1 MPDSLQLVSSESELD
16 ALYGEPAQLSLD
28 KVANTL
34 TPQYRRWIEASRFL
48 VLASVGPEGTDLSPR
63 GDMDPV
69 VRIRDNQSFLIPDWL
84 GNNRLD
90 TLRNIVRDQRVS
102 VMFMVPGSNNV
113 VRVNGAAV
121 ITIDPALL
129 ASFEHKGKQP
139 RSVIV
144 ITIDELYF
152 QCAKAL
158 MRSELWSSA
167 DLSKTVPSAGDFLRE
182 AKEGF
187 DGASYDAEY
196 PTRLEERMW

>member
-1 MPDSLQLVSSESELD
+1 MPDSLKLVTSEDELD

-28 KVANTL
+28 KVANTF

-63 GDMDPV
+63 GDIDPV
-69 VRIRDNQSFLIPDWL
+69 VRIQDNQSFLIPDWL

-121 ITIDPALL
+121 LTIDPALL
-129 ASFEHKGKQP
+129 ASFERKGKQP

-144 ITIDELYF
+144 VTIDELYF

-158 MRSELWSSA
+158 MRSELWSA
-167 DLSKTVPSAGDFLRE
+167 PDLGKAVPSAGDFLRE

-187 DGASYDAEY
+187 DGATYDAGY
-196 PTRLEERMW
+196 PTHAEQRMW